1 VNEVA
6 EGPDVAKQTFSKHS
20 IGSSEA
26 AIKNISKQSL
36 GMSNTKTKKVDYT
49 REYKIKIWEQMIT
62 AYFRDGMSTLNE
74 IKQQGE
80 TVIDCLNLCQSQFIQ
95 FLERPS
101 NQQEKIEEFVKSFN
115 QFAQEFP
122 DLRNDD

>member
-1 VNEVA
+1 MENADNKSVAKSHISKELSVNEVA

-20 IGSSEA
+20 IGCSSEA

-36 GMSNTKTKKVDYT
+36 GMSNTRIKKVEYT
-49 REYKIKIWEQMIT
+49 REYKIKIWEQMIS

-80 TVIDCLNLCQSQFIQ
+80 TVIDCLNLCQSQFI
-95 FLERPS
+95 
-101 NQQEKIEEFVKSFN
+101 
-115 QFAQEFP
+115 
-122 DLRNDD
+122 